1 MGAHQTPE
9 KWHVP
14 AAMRHKM
21 VGVARNLRRTQTP
34 TEKTLWHCLRRK
46 QRGYKVRRQQPIG
59 SFVVDFYVPQSRLV
73 IEIDGPVHAL
83 QRDRDRE
90 RQALLEELDLVFL
103 RFSTSEVEER
113 LSETLLKID
122 QYVRDL
128 SKL

>member
-1 MGAHQTPE
+1 M
-9 KWHVP
+9 
-14 AAMRHKM
+14 
-21 VGVARNLRRTQTP
+21 
-34 TEKTLWHCLRRK
+34 
-46 QRGYKVRRQQPIG
+46 RRQQPIG